1 MVRRRRGDPTAPV
14 DPVTT
19 EPLNPGAGTQI
30 QVTMKGGA
38 DDITKRLGVHGAEK
52 TPPQEKTAEADLEED
67 KRKFTVALRNSKY
80 ILRVK
85 RITPREFN
93 GVKTAVEVWAAELPL
108 SYQEIRDEVAKESGG
123 GKYRA
128 AVIDPN
134 TNTTLFADVFEV
146 DGDPLVP
153 EMEMT
158 QEEADRILLKGT
170 PKTANELSEEG
181 LEQRGRLM
189 AKMIEVESLEA
200 RLDAERKRR
209 TQKPE
214 NGDGKYNDD
223 KLREFERE
231 VLELRHKADLE
242 RVQRESDRKIDE
254 LRKLISD
261 NSRPQK
267 ASGESEV
274 GLILKQMQASQDA
287 NDRRFSDLMKTM
299 NDDKM
304 GQLMREVQAIK
315 NRPAA
320 EGGGMVEAMKSFM
333 MMAKMMGMDVPG
345 GTGEDDDDDD
355 EDKPWYEK
363 LADRYLPKL
372 LDMFEEKTKKGE
384 TVSREEFMKE
394 MAIAAK
400 QAEDE
405 AVENARRRVL
415 QNTPRAPLPPPPP
428 PAVTPAQTLPP
439 PPVSALPPPPPPPP
453 AAPARELPQALS
465 IEQEILIRV
474 GGVLEMLE
482 REMGLRPNEYH
493 WNYEGAYLAL
503 PEAVLEQA
511 CAAADPVAM
520 VDAFAIKGIEPTKL
534 AELKATIA
542 GNPRVLAWVKAGH
555 DELKE
560 WYAEKLKDPQFDPFA
575 DEEEEEA

>member
-1 MVRRRRGDPTAPV
+1 MVRRRRGDLTAPV
-14 DPVTT
+14 DPDTK
-19 EPLNPGAGTQI
+19 EPLMPGAGTQI
-30 QVTMKGGA
+30 QVTLKGGA
-38 DDITKRLGVHGAEK
+38 DDVTKRLGVHAAEK
-52 TPPQEKTAEADLEED
+52 TPPPEKTPDASLEED
-67 KRKFTVALRNSKY
+67 KRKFTEALRNSKY
-80 ILRVK
+80 LLRVK

-93 GVKTAVEVWAAELPL
+93 GVKTNVEVWTAELPL
-108 SYQEIRDEVAKESGG
+108 GYQEIREEVAKESGG

-128 AVIDPN
+128 AVVDPN
-134 TNTTLFADVFEV
+134 TNSTLFADVFEI
-146 DGDPLVP
+146 DGDPKVQEA
-153 EMEMT
+153 EMS
-158 QEEADRILLKGT
+158 QEEQDRLFMRGA
-170 PKTANELSEEG
+170 PKTASEMSEDG
-181 LEQRGRLM
+181 LEQRGRLV
-189 AKMIEVESLEA
+189 AKQIEVEGLEA
-200 RLDAERKRR
+200 RLEEERKRR

-214 NGDGKYNDD
+214 NGEGKYGDD

-231 VLELRHKADLE
+231 VLDMRHKADLE
-242 RVQRESDRKIDE
+242 RLQRESDRKIDE

-261 NSRPQK
+261 NARPQK
-267 ASGESEV
+267 PQGESEV
-274 GLILKQMQASQDA
+274 GLILKQMQASQEA

-345 GTGEDDDDDD
+345 GADGDDDDD

-384 TVSREEFMKE
+384 VVSREEFMKE

-405 AVENARRRVL
+405 AVANAQRRVA
-415 QNTPRAPLPPPPP
+415 QAAPRSSLPPPPVPAAPTAPALPPPPLATLPPPPP
-428 PAVTPAQTLPP
+428 QPTPAAT
-439 PPVSALPPPPPPPP
+439 
-453 AAPARELPQALS
+453 ARELPQALS

-503 PEAVLEQA
+503 PEAVLEQV
-511 CAAADPVAM
+511 CAAADPILM
-520 VDAFAIKGIEPTKL
+520 MDAFAIQGIEPTKL
-534 AELKATIA
+534 AELKASISA
-542 GNPRVLAWVKAGH
+542 NPRVLAWVKAGH
-555 DELKE
+555 DDLKE
-560 WYAEKLKDPQFDPFA
+560 WYAEKLKDPKFDPFA
-575 DEEEEEA
+575 DEEEVED

>member
-415 QNTPRAPLPPPPP
+415 QNTPRASLPPPPP